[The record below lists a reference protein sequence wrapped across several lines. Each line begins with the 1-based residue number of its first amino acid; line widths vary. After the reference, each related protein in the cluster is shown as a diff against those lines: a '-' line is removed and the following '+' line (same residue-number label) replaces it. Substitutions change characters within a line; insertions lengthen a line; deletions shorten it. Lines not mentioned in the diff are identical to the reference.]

1 MADLKMLAI
10 DLGASSGRGIV
21 GSFDGN
27 KFSIRENHR
36 FPNEPVNTTG
46 NFCWDI
52 LRIFHEIKSSISKCI
67 LSDDKD
73 IKSIGID
80 TWGVDYGFIDSKGAL
95 MANPYHYRDSRTV
108 GIQPYAFKTVPFEKI
123 YGVTG
128 IQTMNFNT
136 LYQLCADLRDR
147 KYIVDNTDKLLTEY
161 TSASTGAIIDAKER
175 KIAFD
180 LLNKFG
186 IRSDL
191 FCDLVMPGNRIGKLS
206 NVLRSEIGE
215 IGADVVNVAAHDT
228 ASAVIA
234 VPAKSGE
241 DFVYISSGTWSLM
254 GVECDE
260 PVITKDSMSFNLTN
274 EGGAERKIRFLKNIM
289 GLWLEQESR
298 RQWKR
303 EGLDISFDE
312 LTAKAL
318 ESKPFQCFIDPNN
331 DLFNPQGDMPSRIR
345 EFCKKTGQHVPET
358 IGEVVRCI
366 FESLVLCYRQT
377 IESIEKMTGKHYT
390 SINIVG
396 GGTKEAIL
404 CQYAADA
411 SNRIV
416 YAGPVEATAIG
427 NISMQ
432 AISSGELKNVAEARE
447 VIRNS
452 FEIKVY
458 EPHHTDAWDEAY
470 NRYLSICGKEI

>member
-1 MADLKMLAI
+1 
-10 DLGASSGRGIV
+10 
-21 GSFDGN
+21 
-27 KFSIRENHR
+27 
-36 FPNEPVNTTG
+36 
-46 NFCWDI
+46 
-52 LRIFHEIKSSISKCI
+52 
-67 LSDDKD
+67 LSDDKN

-80 TWGVDYGFIDSKGAL
+80 TWGVDYGFIDKNGAL
-95 MANPYHYRDSRTV
+95 MANPYHYRDARTV
-108 GIQPYAFKTVPFEKI
+108 GIQPYAFKTVPFEDI
-123 YGVTG
+123 YSVTG

-147 KYIVDNTDKLLTEY
+147 KYMVDNAKKLLFVPDLLNYFLTGEMLTEY
-161 TSASTGAIIDAKER
+161 TIASTGAIIDAKER

-186 IRSDL
+186 IRNDL

-206 NVLRSEIGE
+206 EGLRSEIGQLD
-215 IGADVVNVAAHDT
+215 ADVVNVAAHDT

-234 VPAKSGE
+234 VPAKKGE

-260 PVITKDSMSFNLTN
+260 PVITKESMNYNLTN

-377 IESIEKMTGKHYT
+377 IEAIENMTGKHYS

-396 GGTKEAIL
+396 GGTKEQIL

-411 SNRIV
+411 SNRVV
-416 YAGPVEATAIG
+416 YAGPVEATAMG
-427 NISMQ
+427 NIAMQ
-432 AISSGELKNVAEARE
+432 AISSGEIKDVAQARE

-452 FEIKVY
+452 FDIKVY
-458 EPHHTDAWDEAY
+458 EPHHTDAWEEAY
-470 NRYLSICGKEI
+470 QRYLSICGKEI